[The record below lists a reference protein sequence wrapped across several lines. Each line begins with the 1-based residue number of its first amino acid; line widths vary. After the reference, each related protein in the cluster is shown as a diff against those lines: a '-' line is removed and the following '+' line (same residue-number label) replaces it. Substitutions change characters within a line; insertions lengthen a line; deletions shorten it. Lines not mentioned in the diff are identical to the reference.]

1 MVVTGQVKHAVHHGL
16 LEIPRAGRADDDVAQ
31 LAGAR
36 RRPVLIDRKREH
48 VRLLVAATERPVQLP
63 DAGGL
68 DQLDMHYQAFIGAFA
83 TAEPRAPQEVFVAQ
97 TSMVHQWRKFP
108 FLDPGLPEQA
118 FKVYAPQTV
127 GCLADEY
134 HAYQRLGGSP
144 YFAACLG
151 HGAFYL
157 VLSYEAGPTLYE
169 CLVRGIPVPARAMAD
184 VEAARAYARSVGL
197 HPKDVHLKNVLLQGD
212 RARILD
218 VSKYV
223 APGDEDRVWDLLA
236 EGYRRVYPLLRGR
249 PVPVWLIELVKRRYK
264 ARIKG
269 RQAPNPPS
277 TAITCPVT

>member
-1 MVVTGQVKHAVHHGL
+1 MALVDTLVSDAVSETVEQRL
-16 LEIPRAGRADDDVAQ
+16 RAIRIRASASNEPIV
-31 LAGAR
+31 
-36 RRPVLIDRKREH
+36 IEH
-48 VRLLVAATERPVQLP
+48 LPAPLRLLGSGTDAVVVQ
-63 DAGGL
+63 
-68 DQLDMHYQAFIGAFA
+68 H
-83 TAEPRAPQEVFVAQ
+83 
-97 TSMVHQWRKFP
+97 
-108 FLDPGLPEQA
+108 PGLPEQA

-157 VLSYEAGPTLYE
+157 VLSYEGGPSLYE

-184 VEAARAYARSVGL
+184 VEAARAYAQSVGL
-197 HPKDVHLKNVLLQGD
+197 HPKDAHRNNVLLQSE